1 MKNIIIGII
10 IGLSIATATTWAF
23 DVQKE
28 QERMLQQQERFDQQF
43 YRLQQPPFTPAP
55 QKPPC

>member
-1 MKNIIIGII
+1 MTNLLIGII
-10 IGLSIATATTWAF
+10 IGLALSAVGSSAF

-28 QERMLQQQERFDQQF
+28 QERQLQQQERFEQQF